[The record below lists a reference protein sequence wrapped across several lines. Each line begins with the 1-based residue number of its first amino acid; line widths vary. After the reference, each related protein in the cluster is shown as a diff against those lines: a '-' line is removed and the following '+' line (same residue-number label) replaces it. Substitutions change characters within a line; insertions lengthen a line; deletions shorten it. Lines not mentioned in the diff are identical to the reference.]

1 MTYYQ
6 IILAL
11 DEQNIRKVDL
21 ALNQGYNLVG
31 RFM

>member
-6 IILAL
+6 IILVL
-11 DEQNIRKVDL
+11 DEQNVRKADL
-21 ALNQGYNLVG
+21 ALNQGYNLLD

>member
-6 IILAL
+6 IILVL
-11 DEQNIRKVDL
+11 DEQNVRKADL
-21 ALNQGYNLVG
+21 ALNQGYNLLG